1 MKTTL
6 LFAALIAAAAAACG
20 DNATTAPAGSPLAG
34 LNRAGSNDTSVR
46 TPPTGTGSSYFHGTV
61 MAQSAPGAGNDSLVT
76 APRVAG
82 VVVTLYTRTTGPAD
96 EIAAGEKIASVTTGT
111 DGLF

>member
-46 TPPTGTGSSYFHGTV
+46 TPPTGTGSSYSHGPV
-61 MAQSAPGAGNDSLVT
+61 RAQPPPGGANDSFVP
-76 APRVAG
+76 APRFAG
-82 VVVTLYTRTTGPAD
+82 VVAPLYTRTPGPAD
-96 EIAAGEKIASVTTGT
+96 EITAGEKIASVTTGT